1 MTLASQRNGKSQV
14 SAPELRVVSRPDG
27 QRAEVLDEENRP
39 MSLAGR
45 VRLAFR
51 RDPTKGVVVL
61 LLLLFGLSFLVA
73 GIVVFW
79 DDMVSSLVGLL

>member
-1 MTLASQRNGKSQV
+1 MF
-14 SAPELRVVSRPDG
+14 APELRVVPRPDG

-39 MSLAGR
+39 VSLAGR

-73 GIVVFW
+73 GVVVFW
-79 DDMVSSLVGLL
+79 DDLVSSLVGLL